1 MYVGLRGVGKT
12 VLLKE
17 VSSRLSQVGWYAPY
31 LEMRRNLPVDQALA
45 EVAERFARLL
55 PASGK
60 LKRQVGKLLHRG
72 GGLQVLGSGASMGP
86 GRTPASY
93 ADLSHVLEA
102 LARAARED
110 GVGVALLVDELQS
123 LSKTNL
129 GALIHLVQDLPPTAC
144 PSPSSARACPTS
156 PPIFPR
162 QPRTGSVSAT
172 ANRQPGRTGVPC
184 RGRRTGAGRG
194 CNLGRRCPGRSRGGR
209 PRVPYFLQL
218 YAFESW
224 EVAGR
229 HEKLAR
235 VSLDSVK
242 VALPIVERQIETGIY
257 AARFHQAT
265 EAERR
270 YLFAMLDLMA
280 AEGVGQ
286 VRSGDVAR
294 AMNRELSAVS
304 PTWDNLIRKGVIHS
318 PEHGALAFSIPGFR
332 EYVERRRLDEGA

>member
-1 MYVGLRGVGKT
+1 MPHLPAYISKAATYAERFRYEPTDNLG
-12 VLLKE
+12 E
-17 VSSRLSQVGWYAPY
+17 QESRAAVVEP
-31 LEMRRNLPVDQALA
+31 ALA
-45 EVAERFARLL
+45 EGATWEDDALDEVVEVAQ
-55 PASGK
+55 G
-60 LKRQVGKLLHRG
+60 
-72 GGLQVLGSGASMGP
+72 
-86 GRTPASY
+86 Y
-93 ADLSHVLEA
+93 
-102 LARAARED
+102 
-110 GVGVALLVDELQS
+110 
-123 LSKTNL
+123 
-129 GALIHLVQDLPPTAC
+129 
-144 PSPSSARACPTS
+144 
-156 PPIFPR
+156 
-162 QPRTGSVSAT
+162 
-172 ANRQPGRTGVPC
+172 
-184 RGRRTGAGRG
+184 
-194 CNLGRRCPGRSRGGR
+194 
-209 PRVPYFLQL
+209 PYFLQL

-229 HEKLAR
+229 HEKVAR

-304 PTWDNLIRKGVIHS
+304 PTRDNLIRKGVIHS